1 MVQHICPLPSPHKP
15 ADAPAS
21 APCTL
26 SLLPSDPQQMLFRR
40 AGSSCTFQHQHRLP
54 KHLLPH
60 PLSSVAPGPHGSWQ
74 GSPAFVGDR
83 GLMY

>member
-60 PLSSVAPGPHGSWQ
+60 PVEQCGTW
-74 GSPAFVGDR
+74 SPWFLAGQSR
-83 GLMY
+83 LCR